1 MENENTFEAMLE
13 KHRIAVER
21 YINFRMPSR
30 YDADDVIQETYLAA
44 FQHFSELRNH
54 DLFKVWIL
62 TIAKNQCRLWYR
74 KNHAVEYASIDEI
87 AEIAEIG
94 DGKAMPDAA
103 YDDTVDM
110 ILRLLPPDSAEVL
123 RLTMEGYRQ
132 SEISD
137 KLAIPLGTVKSRVYN
152 AKKQFRAVCPAEMI
166 QIYERG
172 KIKMAK
178 SDYTYCFP
186 ADMPEL
192 KITPMNI
199 PFFEVKFAEESFI
212 IPKIGNRNAEGT
224 YRYPSKK
231 LAIVS
236 NCYVPKAAVVHEAP
250 GVKICRDTYNVREG
264 RLYKN
269 EAVWFTQLTDEYVRD
284 LGTIIDSDDE
294 YPTEIYTFLEE
305 DYDVAVNGNDRVHG
319 RPLLI
324 RENPARVDENGI
336 HADEYGIRYTMGV
349 HEVSIGKRSFETIKF
364 ILIQRC
370 GVVTENYVDRSGRL
384 VLMRWYESKNSIDC
398 NENYTEEFAE
408 RVSNNPTITVNGV
421 LYTLIEDRISEY
433 SL

>member
-21 YINFRMPSR
+21 YINFQMPSR

-44 FQHFSELRNH
+44 FRHFSELRNR
-54 DLFKVWIL
+54 DLFKAWIL

-74 KNHAVEYASIDEI
+74 KNYAAEHASIDEI
-87 AEIAEIG
+87 AEIV
-94 DGKAMPDAA
+94 DGHEMPELA
-103 YDDTVDM
+103 YDDTVAL

-123 RLTMEGYRQ
+123 RLTMDGYKQ
-132 SEISD
+132 SEISE
-137 KLAIPLGTVKSRVYN
+137 KLGIPLGTVKSRVYN
-152 AKKQFRAVCPAEMI
+152 AKKLFRAACPAEII

-172 KIKMAK
+172 KKKMSK
-178 SDYTYCFP
+178 SDYTYGFP

-192 KITPMNI
+192 KITPRDV

-236 NCYVPKAAVVHEAP
+236 NCYVPKAATVHEAA

-264 RLYKN
+264 KLYKN

-284 LGTIIDSDDE
+284 LGTIRDSDDE
-294 YPTEIYTFLEE
+294 YPTAIYTFLEE

-319 RPLLI
+319 RPLLL

-336 HADEYGIRYTMGV
+336 HADEYSIRYTMGV
-349 HEVSIGKRSFETIKF
+349 HEVVIGKRSFETIKF
-364 ILIQRC
+364 ILPQRC
-370 GVVTENYVDRSGRL
+370 GVVTENYVDRGGRL
-384 VLMRWYESKNSIDC
+384 VLMRWYESKSSIEC

-408 RVSNNPTITVNGV
+408 RVRNNPTITVNGV
-421 LYTLIEDRISEY
+421 PYILIEDRISEY